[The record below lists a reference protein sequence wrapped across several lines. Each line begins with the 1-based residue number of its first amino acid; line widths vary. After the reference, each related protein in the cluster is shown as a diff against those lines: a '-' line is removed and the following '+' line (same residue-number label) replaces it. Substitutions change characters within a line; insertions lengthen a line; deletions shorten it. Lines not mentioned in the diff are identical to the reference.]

1 MKVTKMKMHVSRF
14 FYLAVIIVFLA
25 ACTATNKQVAE
36 NVAGL
41 SGDSLNVAVQL
52 MQQYVDSG
60 KLAGIS
66 VMVIRNNETALRKN
80 LGFADIQ
87 NKIPVEDNTIFRF
100 FSMTKPI
107 TTVALM
113 TLFDEG
119 KFKLDDKVADF
130 IPGFAETKV
139 YNAET
144 KRLEPQSTPMTI
156 RHLLTH
162 TSGLT
167 YGWDQKSYVD
177 SLYRITRAS
186 GWDAP
191 LAEKVKILTG
201 IPLKYQPG
209 TKYEYGVSIDVAG
222 YLVEVISGMPLD
234 VYMKTKIFDPL
245 KMMDTDFFVPEE
257 KQNRF
262 AVLYNKGENGILK
275 GPDNPDN
282 DNFKK
287 PAILFSGGGGLV
299 STIDD
304 YSRFAGMLLNGG
316 ELEGTRILK
325 DSTVQLIMTN
335 QMPAGVTFENGGGYG
350 LGGSVNLENGNYGW
364 SGAASTHFV
373 VDKKNSMVII
383 ALTQYMPFNI
393 EYALKF
399 VEKVESAVIK

>member
-1 MKVTKMKMHVSRF
+1 MKKLISRF
-14 FYLAVIIVFLA
+14 FYLAGIIIFLA
-25 ACTATNKQVAE
+25 ACTSNKPATE

-41 SGDSLNVAVQL
+41 SGDSLAVATSL

-80 LGFADIQ
+80 FGFADIQ
-87 NKIPVEDNTIFRF
+87 NQKPVEDKTIFRI

-107 TTVALM
+107 TAVALM
-113 TLFDEG
+113 TLYDEG

-130 IPGFAETKV
+130 IPAFAETKV

-144 KRLEPQSTPMTI
+144 KTLEPQATPMTI

-177 SLYRITRAS
+177 SLYRVTGAS

-191 LAEKVKILTG
+191 LAEKIKILAG
-201 IPLKYQPG
+201 IPLKHQPG
-209 TKYEYGVSIDVAG
+209 TKYEYSVSIDVAG
-222 YLVEVISGMPLD
+222 YLVEVISGKPLD
-234 VYMKTKIFDPL
+234 VYMKEKIFDPL
-245 KMMDTDFFVPEE
+245 KMEDTGFFVPED
-257 KQNRF
+257 KHNRF
-262 AVLYNKGENGILK
+262 AVLYNRGENGALK
-275 GPDNPDN
+275 GPDDPAN

-287 PAILFSGGGGLV
+287 PVVLFSGGGGLV
-299 STIDD
+299 STLDD
-304 YSRFAGMLLNGG
+304 YSRFAQMLLNGG
-316 ELEGTRILK
+316 ELEGARILK
-325 DSTVQLIMTN
+325 DSTVEMIMTN
-335 QMPAGVTFENGGGYG
+335 QLPAGVDYENGGSYG
-350 LGGSVNLENGNYGW
+350 LGGSVNPEKGHYGW

-373 VDKKNSMVII
+373 VDKKNNMVII
-383 ALTQYMPFNI
+383 ALTQLMPFNI

-399 VEKVESAVIK
+399 VEKVEGAVIK